1 LRIGIFAC
9 CAAISLLSFATT
21 QAQQPTTPPVESPVP
36 LNQAAQAFEANGQ
49 RGLEAT
55 LRTTA
60 LNGAP
65 DTPVSNVRLVLKN
78 VSPHFYEFVSGY
90 VSFYDASGVR
100 CGEGV
105 FKADALTQNESVD
118 IDSPGIRITC
128 AASTW
133 RIVASNLLPRG
144 VQANVA
150 SQSSASPGNLMISI
164 DGEEHPIQ
172 LGKPLVLN
180 LGDKQRTVVVRTVP

>member
-1 LRIGIFAC
+1 V
-9 CAAISLLSFATT
+9 TT
-21 QAQQPTTPPVESPVP
+21 QVQQTTTPPVESPVP
-36 LNQAAQAFEANGQ
+36 LSQAAQAFEASGE

-65 DTPVSNVRLVLKN
+65 DTPVMNARFVLKN
-78 VSPHFYEFVSGY
+78 VSQHFYEFISGY
-90 VSFYDASGVR
+90 VSFYDAAGVR
-100 CGEGV
+100 CGEAV
-105 FKADALTQNESVD
+105 FKADALAQNESFETD
-118 IDSPGIRITC
+118 APGIRITC

-144 VQANVA
+144 VQTNLAGEA
-150 SQSSASPGNLMISI
+150 SVSTGKLMISI